1 MKLTLVILNTW
12 HFETEKVWYGL
23 PKRGG
28 YAPSLFRVLASTIP
42 RELGIE
48 VSFLDENIEKINF
61 DAIDADLVGIS
72 VMTPNAPR
80 AYQISS
86 QLRRR
91 GIAVVLGGFHVTVR
105 PDEALEHADAVVT
118 GYAEDSFPELLR
130 DFLDGRLKKRYSG
143 FSMVAFSNHKVLFD
157 NPIAYNRRYFMPS
170 TMEVSRGCNNN
181 CNFCVIHSHCDSYA
195 CKPIA
200 SVIEEIKF
208 MGKRKIAFLDFSPF
222 EDYEYAMELFE
233 AIKPLK
239 IKWYSCMTTRNAAD
253 PEFVA
258 KAAASGCSGV
268 LIGFESIHAAS
279 LSGGNKAFNDP
290 KEYFEIVA
298 NLRQHRIL
306 VLGSFI
312 FGFDDDEKSI
322 FADTYDFI
330 RKSKI
335 DLLHYA
341 IVTPFPGTKFFE
353 QLEAD
358 NRIITYDW
366 SKYDGTQIVY
376 KPLKMTAEE
385 LQAGYLDIYKR
396 SHSIASIFDRVRQN
410 RWNILERVAMNVGF
424 RLYILSFIKKF
435 NRQQ

>member
-1 MKLTLVILNTW
+1 MKLTLIILNTW
-12 HFETEKVWYGL
+12 HFETEKVWYGV

-28 YAPSLFRVLASTIP
+28 YAPSLLRVLASAIP
-42 RELGIE
+42 RELDVE

-61 DAIDADLVGIS
+61 DDIDADMVGIS

-80 AYQISS
+80 AYQVSDH
-86 QLRRR
+86 LRKR
-91 GIAVVLGGFHVTVR
+91 GITVVLGGFHVTVR

-130 DFLDGRLKKRYSG
+130 DFLDGKMKKLYSG
-143 FSMVAFSNHKVLFD
+143 FSMNTFRDHKVMLA
-157 NPIAYNRRYFMPS
+157 NPLIYNKRYFIPG
-170 TMEVSRGCNNN
+170 TMELSRGCKNN
-181 CNFCVIHSHCDSYA
+181 CNFCVIHSHCDAYA
-195 CKPIA
+195 YKPIA
-200 SVIEEIKF
+200 SVIEEIRF
-208 MGKRKIAFLDFSPF
+208 LGKKKVAFLDFSPF
-222 EDYEYAMELFE
+222 EDNDYAMELFE

-279 LSGGNKAFNDP
+279 LSAGNKAFNDP
-290 KEYFEIVA
+290 QKYIEIVS
-298 NLRQHRIL
+298 NLRRKRIV

-312 FGFDDDEKSI
+312 FGFEDDEKSI
-322 FADTYDFI
+322 FSDTYDFI

-341 IVTPFPGTKFFE
+341 IVTPFPGTKFFD
-353 QLEAD
+353 QLEAE
-358 NRIITYDW
+358 NRITTYDW
-366 SKYDGTQIVY
+366 SKYDGTQVVY

-396 SHSIASIFDRVRQN
+396 SHSIASILDRVSQS
-410 RWNILERVAMNVGF
+410 RWNIIERVAMNVGF

-435 NRQQ
+435 NR